1 MEEENKTK
9 KKKSFFKSKLFLFA
23 ILPIFFMMLVTATL
37 TGFLSNT
44 ITGDVNVK
52 SPITINVG
60 EEDDVYTLDMFAGE
74 STSIETTTE
83 IHIDGLTGHIAE
95 NKISN
100 FDGVGISV
108 EYRVDAYLGV
118 FQLPVCV
125 VDEDAYFYIG
135 DPTEVLNKGVFDSTT
150 TFIAEQDLEPKIYSV
165 ESKVI
170 MASSAVCETI
180 PEPIF
185 IADSI

>member
-1 MEEENKTK
+1 MEENK

-23 ILPIFFMMLVTATL
+23 VLPIFFIMIVTATL
-37 TGFLSNT
+37 VGFLSNT

-52 SPITINVG
+52 SPVTIDVNG
-60 EEDDVYTLDMFAGE
+60 EDVYTLDLFAGE

-100 FDGVGISV
+100 FDGEGISI
-108 EYRVDAYLGV
+108 EYRVDAYPGV
-118 FQLPVCV
+118 FELPVCV
-125 VDEDAYFYIG
+125 VGEDAYFYIG
-135 DPTEVLNKGVFDSTT
+135 DPTEVLNKDVFDSTT
-150 TFIAEQDLEPKIYSV
+150 TFIAEQNLEPRTYNI

-170 MASSAVCETI
+170 MADSAVCEPI

-185 IADSI
+185 IAD